1 VEEGK
6 VGYEMEQKLEGLE
19 QDLGGRRS
27 MVKVMNGG
35 FP

>member
-1 VEEGK
+1 
-6 VGYEMEQKLEGLE
+6 MEQKLEGLE

-35 FP
+35 ALKVLPV